1 MAQKN
6 PVLDL
11 SFLAGAD
18 LSTDTSSTAS
28 QRYRAVKLDG
38 VVERSVVVVAA
49 ASDVIIGVQQNL
61 PDTGELVDVAV
72 LGTTKVRAGAATTAN
87 GYLKLDAAGK
97 FIDGGGGAD
106 VNWAIGLEA
115 AAADGDV
122 IEALL
127 LHPSITT

>member
-11 SFLAGAD
+11 SFVAGAD

-28 QRYRAVKLDG
+28 LRYRAVKLNG
-38 VVERSVVVVAA
+38 STARSVVAVSGAA
-49 ASDVIIGVQQNL
+49 DVIIGVQQNL
-61 PDTGELVDVAV
+61 PAEGEFVDVSV

-87 GYLKLDAAGK
+87 GYLKLDAVGK
-97 FIDGGGGAD
+97 FIDGGGGSD

-115 AAADGDV
+115 AGADGDV
-122 IEALL
+122 IAALL

>member
-18 LSTDTSSTAS
+18 LSTDTSSTVS
-28 QRYRAVKLDG
+28 QRYRAVKLNAA
-38 VVERSVVVVAA
+38 VERSVVVVAA

-97 FIDGGGGAD
+97 FIDGGAGAD